1 MKSMTHPISMRFIV
15 LFIALLLSGTVSTG
29 HADEP
34 ELSNEEADSIAL
46 AAVDGIFFDWRIDP
60 VFFRTN
66 GMTVVTLPRYYF
78 PDDNPTNPPNHAAVV
93 WIDNSTKRVVPNPG
107 LVPLTDERAIFIA
120 TNSILVPFDHGKTI
134 SIARPASLTVV
145 TLPRRDVT
153 ISGFVYTNGFAAK
166 VWIDTETEVVLGIEG
181 EPD

>member
-1 MKSMTHPISMRFIV
+1 MRI
-15 LFIALLLSGTVSTG
+15 LLNSALLLFGIALASL
-29 HADEP
+29 ADEP
-34 ELSNEEADSIAL
+34 VLSDEEAENIAL
-46 AAVDGIFFDWRIDP
+46 SAVDGIFFDWQRET
-60 VFFRTN
+60 VFDRTN
-66 GMTVVTLPRYYF
+66 GMTIVTLPRYRF
-78 PDDNPTNPPNHAAVV
+78 AGDNPTNPPNHAAVV

-145 TLPRRDVT
+145 TLPRQDVT
-153 ISGFVYTNGFAAK
+153 ISGFVYTNGSAAK